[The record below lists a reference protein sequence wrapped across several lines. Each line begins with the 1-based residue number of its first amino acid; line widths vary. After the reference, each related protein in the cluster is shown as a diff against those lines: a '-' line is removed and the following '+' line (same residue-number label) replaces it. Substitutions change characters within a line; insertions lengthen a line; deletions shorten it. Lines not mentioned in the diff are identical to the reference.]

1 MPYAH
6 RMVNNLPAAALAP
19 AAFLFVLLTGA
30 PARAQSPST
39 APAAPPATTQAADQ
53 GLSDA
58 RVDPLQPDFTLAAL
72 PVTLRLPAHKMA
84 FRVTHRFTRSLGAGD
99 VGDLL
104 DNFFGFDSGAQI
116 GLELRYGLRPG
127 TQVGIH
133 RTSDRTIELFGQQS
147 LWREGPHPVAIDA
160 LATFEGTQNLR
171 EQHSGAF
178 GAIVSRKLARKAAVY
193 VEPIFVVNTNRPPS
207 DLVNPNNT
215 FMLGLGARV
224 RVMPTTYV
232 VAEVTPR
239 LAGYDPGVNQASFAI
254 EKRVGGHTFQ
264 INFSNG
270 FGTTLGQIAR
280 GGVTNDS
287 WYIGFNISRK
297 FF

>member
-1 MPYAH
+1 MH
-6 RMVNNLPAAALAP
+6 TRLPRRALRLATAAVVLLLAGSPASAQSQSAP
-19 AAFLFVLLTGA
+19 A
-30 PARAQSPST
+30 
-39 APAAPPATTQAADQ
+39 PATPAVAQPDDQ
-53 GLSDA
+53 NVSDA
-58 RVDPLQPDFTLAAL
+58 RVDPLQPAFKLAGL
-72 PVTLRLPAHKMA
+72 PVTLRLPSHKMA

-99 VGDLL
+99 FGDLL
-104 DNFFGFDSGAQI
+104 QNFFGFDSGAQI
-116 GLELRYGLRPG
+116 GLELRYGVRPG

-147 LWREGPHPVAIDA
+147 IWREGPHPVALDA
-160 LATFEGTQNLR
+160 IATFEGTNNLR
-171 EQHSGAF
+171 AQKSGAV
-178 GAIVSRKLARKAAVY
+178 GALVSRRVARKAAVY
-193 VEPIFVVNTNRPPS
+193 VEPIFVANTNSQPS
-207 DLVNPNNT
+207 DLVDHNNT

-224 RVMPTTYV
+224 RVMPTTYL

-239 LAGYDPGVNQASFAI
+239 LAGYDPGVNQASLAI

-280 GGVTNDS
+280 GGISNDS